1 MRLNEVGNA
10 VERDAGVYLRIS
22 GVMKGCM
29 KSGIS
34 GWIDG
39 EGETG
44 MRRCVEFEGWEI
56 DLCGIV
62 ATERGALEVGVMFAG

>member
-1 MRLNEVGNA
+1 MRLNEVCNA

-44 MRRCVEFEGWEI
+44 MRRCVECECGKI

-62 ATERGALEVGVMFAG
+62 ATEGGTLEVGVVLAG

>member
-1 MRLNEVGNA
+1 
-10 VERDAGVYLRIS
+10 
-22 GVMKGCM
+22 M

-44 MRRCVEFEGWEI
+44 MRRCVEREGGKV

-62 ATERGALEVGVMFAG
+62 ATEGGALEVGVMLAG